1 MGQRRATAADMDT
14 LLQWIE
20 NGDDPPTQRSV
31 RAGAVKFGL
40 DLKSI
45 KVLLRTDEY
54 APRYTRAVE
63 ERGVEVAESLHQIAE
78 RTQDGEIDPAAARV
92 AIDALKWTSSR
103 LLAPR
108 RLGDRVDVTTDGKA
122 LPATT
127 AVFVVGR
134 DVVDR
139 VASENGHGDGDEG

>member
-1 MGQRRATAADMDT
+1 
-14 LLQWIE
+14 
-20 NGDDPPTQRSV
+20 
-31 RAGAVKFGL
+31 
-40 DLKSI
+40 
-45 KVLLRTDEY
+45 VLLRTDEY

-108 RLGDRVDVTTDGKA
+108 RLGERVDVTTDGKA

>member
-45 KVLLRTDEY
+45 KVLLRTDEF

-108 RLGDRVDVTTDGKA
+108 RLGERVDVTTDGKA

>member
-1 MGQRRATAADMDT
+1 MGARRAKAEDMDA

-20 NGDDPPTQRSV
+20 AGDDPPTKRSV

-45 KVLLRTDEY
+45 KELLRTDEY
-54 APRYTRAVE
+54 ATRYTRVCE
-63 ERGVEVAESLHQIAE
+63 ERGVEVAESLHDLSE
-78 RTQDGEIDPAAARV
+78 RTMTGEIDPAAARV

-108 RLGDRVDVTTDGKA
+108 RLGDKIDVTSDGKA
-122 LPATT
+122 LPASS
-127 AVFVVGR
+127 VFVVGR

-139 VASENGHGDGDEG
+139 VKTEHDDGEGG

>member
-1 MGQRRATAADMDT
+1 MGMRRATADDMDA

-40 DLKSI
+40 DLKSV
-45 KVLLRTDEY
+45 KLLLRTDEY

-78 RTQDGEIDPAAARV
+78 RTQDGELDPAAARV

-108 RLGDRVDVTTDGKA
+108 RLGDRVDVTSDGKA
-122 LPATT
+122 LPAAT
-127 AVFVVGR
+127 VFVVGR
-134 DVVDR
+134 EVVDR
-139 VASENGHGDGDEG
+139 VTTEHDDGAGSGD

>member
-63 ERGVEVAESLHQIAE
+63 ERGLEVAESLHQIAE

-108 RLGDRVDVTTDGKA
+108 RLGERVDVTTDGKA

>member
-1 MGQRRATAADMDT
+1 MGARRAKAEDMDA

-20 NGDDPPTQRSV
+20 AGDDHPTKRSV

-45 KVLLRTDEY
+45 KELLRTDEY
-54 APRYTRAVE
+54 ATRYTRACE
-63 ERGVEVAESLHQIAE
+63 ERGVEVAESLHDLSE
-78 RTQDGEIDPAAARV
+78 RTMSGEIDPAAARV

-108 RLGDRVDVTTDGKA
+108 RLGDKIDVTSDGKA
-122 LPATT
+122 LH
-127 AVFVVGR
+127 VVVPGSG
-134 DVVDR
+134 V
-139 VASENGHGDGDEG
+139 